1 MTALHLSD
9 RILQLNILFPW
20 LLGIRNCRS
29 EPTHVAEHFIFSPNH
44 SASDMQLIPLEKIIT
59 NRDAIR
65 KAREATL
72 IHRARTLEPTGLNK
86 REETP

>member
-1 MTALHLSD
+1 
-9 RILQLNILFPW
+9 
-20 LLGIRNCRS
+20 
-29 EPTHVAEHFIFSPNH
+29 
-44 SASDMQLIPLEKIIT
+44 MQLIPLEKIIT

-65 KAREATL
+65 KAREATR

>member
-1 MTALHLSD
+1 
-9 RILQLNILFPW
+9 
-20 LLGIRNCRS
+20 
-29 EPTHVAEHFIFSPNH
+29 
-44 SASDMQLIPLEKIIT
+44 MQLIPLEKMIT

-72 IHRARTLEPTGLNK
+72 IDRARTREPTGLNK

>member
-1 MTALHLSD
+1 MS
-9 RILQLNILFPW
+9 
-20 LLGIRNCRS
+20 LLRFNEHRRTLDNPNCRS

-72 IHRARTLEPTGLNK
+72 IDRARTREPTGLNK